1 MLDLSLYLV
10 ASRGNLSDEKFLN
23 VLESAIK
30 GGVSLIQLRE
40 KNLNARD
47 FFALGL
53 KAQKLCQKYK
63 IPLIIND
70 RIDLALALDADGVHL
85 GQEDLPLQIA
95 RKILGKDKIIGLSLK
110 SLKQLEGIEGADYLG
125 CGAIKK
131 TPTKESSVLSLELLS
146 QICQNSSLPV
156 VAIGGIDEAVI
167 KDLRGIKL
175 GGVAVVRAIMN
186 AKNPYQAAKTLKKAV
201 CENLSLK

>member
-53 KAQKLCQKYK
+53 KAQKLCQKYQ

-70 RIDLALALDADGVHL
+70 RIDLALAL
-85 GQEDLPLQIA
+85 Q
-95 RKILGKDKIIGLSLK
+95 
-110 SLKQLEGIEGADYLG
+110 
-125 CGAIKK
+125 C
-131 TPTKESSVLSLELLS
+131 
-146 QICQNSSLPV
+146 
-156 VAIGGIDEAVI
+156 
-167 KDLRGIKL
+167 
-175 GGVAVVRAIMN
+175 
-186 AKNPYQAAKTLKKAV
+186 
-201 CENLSLK
+201 

>member
-10 ASRGNLSDEKFLN
+10 ASRGNLSDESFLN

-30 GGVSLIQLRE
+30 GGVSIIQLRE

-53 KAQKLCQKYK
+53 KTKKLCQKYQ

-70 RIDLALALDADGVHL
+70 RIDLALALDASGVHL
-85 GQEDLPLQIA
+85 GQEDLPPQIA
-95 RKILGKDKIIGLSLK
+95 RKILGKDKIIGSSLK
-110 SLKQLEGIEGADYLG
+110 SLKQLESIEGADYLG
-125 CGAIKK
+125 CGAIRA
-131 TPTKESSVLSLELLS
+131 TPTKESSVLSLENLS
-146 QICQNSSLPV
+146 QICQNSPLPV
-156 VAIGGIDEAVI
+156 VAIGGIDEAVV

-175 GGVAVVRAIMN
+175 SGVAVVRAIMS
-186 AKNPYQAAKTLKKAV
+186 AKNPEQAAKALKKAV